1 MTVTMATFVDAL
13 TTIKRSTLGE
23 VADFC
28 RKTIP
33 KENRKFAHFNL
44 QEILFAL
51 ANRAYHIGRGN
62 WMMMEPFFVD
72 ISSLQRVFFW
82 M

>member
-13 TTIKRSTLGE
+13 TTIKRCTLCE

-44 QEILFAL
+44 QEILFPL
-51 ANRAYHIGRGN
+51 ANRAFVFKGRVELDDDGT
-62 WMMMEPFFVD
+62 
-72 ISSLQRVFFW
+72 IVF
-82 M
+82 